1 MSEIAAVYVRV
12 VACANEVLQGT
23 RTPYEGAREL
33 WLLSS
38 EVDKLGDALRAF
50 VALASEW
57 EDDPEN
63 RIAYENGIRIEAE
76 RVRRQF
82 GP

>member
-1 MSEIAAVYVRV
+1 LA
-12 VACANEVLQGT
+12 
-23 RTPYEGAREL
+23 
-33 WLLSS
+33 
-38 EVDKLGDALRAF
+38 DALRAF

-63 RIAYENGIRIEAE
+63 RMEYENDIRIEAE
-76 RVRRQF
+76 KLRRRF

>member
-1 MSEIAAVYVRV
+1 MSELDAVYGRA
-12 VACANEVLQGT
+12 VAYATEVLQGA

-33 WLLSS
+33 WRLST
-38 EVDKLGDALRAF
+38 EVDRLADALRAF

-63 RIAYENGIRIEAE
+63 RIAYENDIRIEAE
-76 RVRRQF
+76 RLRREF